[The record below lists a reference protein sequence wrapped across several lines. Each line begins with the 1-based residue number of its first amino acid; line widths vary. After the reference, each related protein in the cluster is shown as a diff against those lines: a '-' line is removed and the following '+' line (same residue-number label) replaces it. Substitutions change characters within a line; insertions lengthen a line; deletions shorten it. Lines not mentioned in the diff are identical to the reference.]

1 MITLTKSA
9 VGRVREIISR
19 EKHAMGLR
27 LGVTHS
33 GCSGYSYVL
42 NVAEKIVEDDTLIK
56 QDGVTIVIDA
66 ASLLVLDNLTL
77 DFIRDGLNKNFK
89 FNNPNAVSSCG
100 CGESFSIIK

>member
-1 MITLTKSA
+1 MIKLTESA
-9 VGRVREIISR
+9 VGRIREIVAR

-27 LGVTHS
+27 LSVTHS

-42 NVAEKIVEDDTLIK
+42 NIAETIVKDDTLIK
-56 QDGVTIVIDA
+56 QDGVTVVIDS
-66 ASLLVLDNLTL
+66 ASLPILDNLIL
-77 DFIRDGLNKNFK
+77 DFIKDGLNENFK